1 MQKLLPNAT
10 QREVKKIKNLKLD
23 KMQARVGSYL
33 HNLPL
38 QSKTRFNRIVSTIAR
53 ARGIAL
59 NTHPDAML
67 IIHQIAMDTIEIED
81 LSCALLGEE
90 NGSYGSDERKWLLLA
105 KRERREA
112 LKDLGLILGKTE
124 KEEAVDVFSGL
135 RNNLREKQK
144 LPAVQTDTN
153 PTGHQRRNY
162 DSVVRTKG
170 K

>member
-1 MQKLLPNAT
+1 MQKLIPVAT
-10 QREVKKIKNLKLD
+10 QKEIRKITNLKLD
-23 KMQARVGSYL
+23 KVQVKVGSYL
-33 HNLPL
+33 KNLPA
-38 QSKTRFNRIVSTIAR
+38 QAKARFNRIVSTIAR

-81 LSCALLGEE
+81 VSDSLRAEADKD
-90 NGSYGSDERKWLLLA
+90 YGSDARKWLLLA